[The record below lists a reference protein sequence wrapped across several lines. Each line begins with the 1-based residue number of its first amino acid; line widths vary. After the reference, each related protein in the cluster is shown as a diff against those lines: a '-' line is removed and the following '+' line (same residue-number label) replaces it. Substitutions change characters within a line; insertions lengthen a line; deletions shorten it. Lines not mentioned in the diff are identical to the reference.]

1 MILNRTTMCQLM
13 LAWVGRMLLMCVSAL
28 LLACG
33 GGGSDGGSSN
43 ILPASSKSLS
53 SVSIAVGS
61 STPSTSSASSLSTSG
76 SSLGS
81 SAKSSSLPSVI
92 RLTGKVTYDLI
103 PHNQNHLG
111 LNYNAGNITPGRGL
125 LIELLD
131 SDNLVLATT
140 TSDNAGNYAFTVEIN
155 KLVKIRVKAQLLR
168 TQKPTWDFR
177 VTDNTNGNS
186 IYAMDGSLVA
196 ANDATAVRN
205 LHAAS
210 GWTGVGYTQPR
221 VAAPFAIL
229 DSVLIGAEKVL
240 AAGNSTDFPPLELR
254 WSVKNKAAEGDL
266 ALGEIGTSFYSG
278 SAIYILGDENNDTDE
293 YDRHVILHEWGH
305 YLESEFA
312 RSDSIGG
319 DHVYGDKLDMR
330 VAMSEGFSNAF
341 SAMMLDDPN
350 YRDASGQQQTDGF
363 TNNVSRKSHVVRGW
377 YSEASVESVL
387 YNFYTSSNGKLAR
400 DFTDIFSVLS
410 SDAYVNNAAMISIYV
425 FADALRNVI
434 SPQATQFNSLL
445 LEQNIEI
452 TNAFGV
458 NESNS
463 GGYTESL
470 PIYKTLALNNTP
482 VNVCST
488 NRFGAYNKLAVAQF
502 MVLDIA
508 SAGTY
513 QISVQ
518 EAANDSGDSDP
529 DIYLYRRGSLLG
541 AAEGS
546 QIDQENL
553 SRFLSAGIY
562 VLELVDDRA
571 INVDNSDE
579 ITACFE
585 VRAQR
590 LN

>member
-1 MILNRTTMCQLM
+1 MGRDRTIMTRSV
-13 LAWVGRMLLMCVSAL
+13 LAWVRRMLLLCVSTL

-33 GGGSDGGSSN
+33 GGGSGGSSN
-43 ILPASSKSLS
+43 VVPTSSKPLSSVGSSLS
-53 SVSIAVGS
+53 SSSSSS
-61 STPSTSSASSLSTSG
+61 STTSSSSV
-76 SSLGS
+76 SSIGS
-81 SAKSSSLPSVI
+81 SAVSSSLPSVI
-92 RLTGKVTYDLI
+92 TLTGKVTYDLV
-103 PHNQNHLG
+103 PHNENHLG
-111 LNYNAGNITPGRGL
+111 LNYSATSVSPGRGL

-131 SDNLVLATT
+131 SNNQILATT
-140 TSDNAGNYAFTVEIN
+140 TSDNAGNYAFKVEIN
-155 KLVKIRVKAQLLR
+155 KLVKVRVKAQLLR
-168 TQKPTWDFR
+168 TQKPTWNFR
-177 VTDNTNGNS
+177 VTDNTSGNS
-186 IYAMDGSLVA
+186 VYVMDGSLVA
-196 ANDATAVRN
+196 ASDATAVRN

-210 GWTGVGYTQPR
+210 GWTGAGYTQPR

-229 DSVLIGAEKVL
+229 DSVLIGADKVL
-240 AAGNSTDFPPLELR
+240 TAGNFTDFPPLELR
-254 WSVKNKAAEGDL
+254 WSVKNKAADGDL
-266 ALGEIGTSFYSG
+266 ALGEVGTSFYGG

-341 SAMMLDDPN
+341 SAMMLDEPN
-350 YRDASGQQQTDGF
+350 YRDASGQQQSDGF
-363 TNNVSRKSHVVRGW
+363 SNNISRKNHTVRGW

-387 YNFYTSSNGKLAR
+387 YNFYTSSNGKTAR
-400 DFTDIFSVLS
+400 NFADIFSVIN
-410 SDAYVNNAAMISIYV
+410 SDVYANNPAMISIYV
-425 FADALRNVI
+425 FADALRNVK
-434 SPQATQFNSLL
+434 SAQTTQFNTLL
-445 LEQNIEI
+445 LEQNIET
-452 TNAFGV
+452 TNAFGD

-463 GGYTESL
+463 GGYTGSL
-470 PIYKTLALNNTP
+470 PIYKTLAVNNTP

-513 QISVQ
+513 QISVR

-529 DIYLYRRGSLLG
+529 DIYLYRRGSLLDV
-541 AAEGS
+541 AEGS

-553 SRFLSAGIY
+553 SRFLSVGTY
-562 VLELVDDRA
+562 VLEVVDDRA
-571 INVDNSDE
+571 LDVDNTDE
-579 ITACFE
+579 ITACFD